1 MVTLPKA
8 EKIAIIEARMR
19 SLEYKKYGL
28 EVDLLVENA
37 KNLPSTE
44 AVATVNEALEELENQ
59 LSVLNSEL
67 TTVNALEE

>member
-28 EVDLLVENA
+28 SLIHI
-37 KNLPSTE
+37 
-44 AVATVNEALEELENQ
+44 
-59 LSVLNSEL
+59 
-67 TTVNALEE
+67 